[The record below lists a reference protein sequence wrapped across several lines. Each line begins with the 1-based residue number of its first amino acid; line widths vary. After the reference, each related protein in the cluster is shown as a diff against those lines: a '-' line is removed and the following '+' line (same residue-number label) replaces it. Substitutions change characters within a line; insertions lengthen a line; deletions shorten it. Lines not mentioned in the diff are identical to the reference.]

1 MLALERVEIAEAL
14 PHLEQPGDHE
24 LGDRERG
31 DAGRVRHDDG
41 IGQAAVVQVVDTG
54 ADRLDPTQVRRQL
67 VDALREVEREH
78 DLRLLPEG
86 AALVGELVD
95 ALRVADVLPELPHV
109 GEDVHLDVGHHSLEP
124 GDEFVD
130 PLARVGEDH
139 GSGELRVG
147 HGRQNTERAVRRCPA
162 SAFAG
167 SGAFLAGA
175 PDDGRRHRRVGR
187 RRRGSRIVS
196 TRNPARERS
205 VNVSLEA
212 PRSTR

>member
-1 MLALERVEIAEAL
+1 MERVEIAEAL

-78 DLRLLPEG
+78 DLGLLPEG

-95 ALRVADVLPELPHV
+95 VLGVADVPPEFPDV

-130 PLARVGEDH
+130 PLARD
-139 GSGELRVG
+139 
-147 HGRQNTERAVRRCPA
+147 
-162 SAFAG
+162 
-167 SGAFLAGA
+167 
-175 PDDGRRHRRVGR
+175 
-187 RRRGSRIVS
+187 RRGSRF
-196 TRNPARERS
+196 R
-205 VNVSLEA
+205 
-212 PRSTR
+212 